1 MENNIQIKTS
11 DLKEIMNL
19 LIMKLDHFDDVIIDK
34 DLYWS
39 IPEEKLYNVYEEPND
54 FTIGSLVEDWT
65 FLQDII
71 LGKREILD
79 YDLYKISILLRYL
92 SSKEKIKRKT

>member
-1 MENNIQIKTS
+1 MENNLKIKAS
-11 DLKEIMNL
+11 DLKKIISL
-19 LIMKLDHFDDVIIDK
+19 LMMKLDDFDDVIIDK

-39 IPEEKLYNVYEEPND
+39 IPEEKLYNVYEDPSD

-71 LGKREILD
+71 LSKREILN
-79 YDLYKISILLRYL
+79 YDLYKISMFLRYL
-92 SSKEKIKRKT
+92 SKG